1 MATAT
6 LRNLGGSIALTI
18 PKKLVEAVGAQSG
31 TVVDIEVRTGRLI
44 VTPAKRPR
52 YTLRELLAQGKGK
65 APKADKEWLNAPP
78 AGREAP

>member
-52 YTLRELLAQGKGK
+52 YTLHELLAQGKGK
-65 APKADKEWLNAPP
+65 AFKADKEWLNAPP
-78 AGREAP
+78 VGREAL